1 VHQLL
6 SAGVAPRFL
15 RDLTRGGLAAV
26 LEELSEASG
35 LDLRLQETALP
46 LLPAVTGTCELLG
59 LEPLQ
64 LACEGRFLLAV
75 APRHVPRAL
84 ALLTAGGGALVGQA
98 QSPPAGLTPRVV
110 LVTSFGS
117 ERLLPPTTGDL
128 LPRIC

>member
-6 SAGVAPRFL
+6 SAAVAPRFL

-46 LLPAVTGTCELLG
+46 LLPAVTGTCE
-59 LEPLQ
+59 
-64 LACEGRFLLAV
+64 GRFLLAV

-84 ALLTAGGGALVGQA
+84 ALLTPGGGALVGRA
-98 QSPPAGLTPRVV
+98 QSPPAGLRPRVV